1 MECACRTDFCETIAL
16 RGKRWLSG
24 GKKNESQ
31 EENEMRERVRKMKES
46 LRISKYPLCVEQFR
60 LANESLEQTA
70 GEPMLLRRAKLHA
83 HVLDNITIF
92 IEEDDL
98 LCGSGASKPFGLE
111 MQYEYGVWTEDEM
124 ESLKSEIYTIS
135 PEDEEELYRLNE
147 RFAGNSL
154 NHNLVET
161 MGRSLGED
169 DRLWPFMK
177 SGLVLPPWKDRKGG
191 SGGGFAMSG
200 YGLGPGFSLVCV
212 DYAKILKGGA
222 KAIIEEAKE
231 CLCNLRYYEAD
242 SIEKRNYWEGVII
255 VFEAWVRFANR
266 YADLADKMA
275 ADETRETRKKEL
287 LEMAAICRRVPYYP
301 AENFREALQ
310 SFWFTFL
317 MVCPSPTSTA
327 GRFDQYMYPY
337 YEKDIKAGVLTR
349 DDVLELLEIMR
360 CKVMKINRV
369 SGKANRAKNAGMA
382 KWYNWTIGGQ
392 KEDGSDATN
401 DLSYLLL
408 DAALDTHLP
417 HHTVTVRVHKNTP
430 EKLMLKALE
439 VVKSGLGMPA
449 FIGDESY
456 IRFFMEDGTVSLEQ
470 ARDYC
475 ATGCVDGNIPGLT
488 RTQVA
493 CFFII
498 PHAMD
503 VCMHNGWC
511 RYTKEMV
518 GIRTGDV
525 TKMESFDEFKEAVFK
540 QIHFLMG
547 EAAERVNVE
556 LIAERELFPDV
567 FRSAL
572 MKDGVKTGKDMF
584 NRRFAFENAGLIGA
598 VGGVNTGDALMAI
611 KKLVYDEK
619 KYTMT
624 ELLTALDADWEG
636 YEEMRNDFLEAPK
649 YGNNI
654 DEVDCLVA
662 EVYENHNRACRSYPS
677 AYGETIKPN
686 AISISAH
693 QPGGALT
700 GATADGRKGGEI
712 LADASISPSHG
723 KDLRGPLA
731 VFQSAMKI
739 RQDSYQGTLFNMKFH
754 PTMLKTEED
763 CKKLSQLIRVYLT
776 NGGKHI
782 QFNVV
787 SREEML
793 DAQIHPEEH
802 EELTVRV
809 AGYSAYFNRLPESI
823 QNEVIERTS
832 QEL

>member
-1 MECACRTDFCETIAL
+1 
-16 RGKRWLSG
+16 
-24 GKKNESQ
+24 
-31 EENEMRERVRKMKES
+31 MRERVRRMKES
-46 LRISKYPLCVEQFR
+46 LRVNKYPLCVEQFR

-111 MQYEYGVWTEDEM
+111 IQYEYGVWTKDEV
-124 ESLKSEIYTIS
+124 ESLKSEIYTIT

-147 RFAGNSL
+147 RFASNSL
-154 NHNLVET
+154 NSNLIGE
-161 MGRSLGED
+161 MGKSLGMD
-169 DRLWPFMK
+169 DRLWPFMR

-212 DYAKILKGGA
+212 DYAKILTGGVR
-222 KAIIEEAKE
+222 AIIEEARE
-231 CLCNLRYYEAD
+231 CLNNLRYYEID
-242 SIEKRNYWEGVII
+242 SIEKRNYWEGVIL

-266 YADLADKMA
+266 YASLAEQMA
-275 ADETRETRKKEL
+275 AKEKHETRRAEL
-287 LEMAAICRRVPYYP
+287 LEMARICRKVPYEP
-301 AENFREALQ
+301 AETFREALQ

-337 YEKDIKAGVLTR
+337 YEKDIREGRLTR
-349 DDVLELLEIMR
+349 EDVLELLEIMR

-392 KEDGSDATN
+392 KADGSDATN

-408 DAALDTHLP
+408 EAALDTHLP
-417 HHTVTVRVHKNTP
+417 HHTVTVRVHKGTP
-430 EKLMLKALE
+430 KLLMQKALE
-439 VVKSGLGMPA
+439 VVRSGLGMPA
-449 FIGDESY
+449 FLGDESY
-456 IRFFMEDGTVSLEQ
+456 INFFMQDGTISLEE

-475 ATGCVDGNIPGLT
+475 ATGCVDGNIPALT

-493 CFFII
+493 CFFIV

-503 VCMHNGWC
+503 VCMHNGYC
-511 RYTKEMV
+511 RYTDEMV
-518 GIRTGDV
+518 GIQTGDV
-525 TKMESFDEFKEAVFK
+525 TKMETFEEFKEAVFR
-540 QIHFLMG
+540 QIRYLMG
-547 EAAERVNVE
+547 MAAERVNVE

-572 MKDGVKTGKDMF
+572 MKDGVSSGKDMF
-584 NRRFAFENAGLIGA
+584 NRRFAFENGGVVGA

-619 KYTMT
+619 KYTMAQ
-624 ELLTALDADWEG
+624 LLAALDADWVG
-636 YEEMRNDFLEAPK
+636 YEEMRKDFLAAPK

-654 DEVDCLVA
+654 EEVDRLVA
-662 EVYENHNRACRSYPS
+662 EVYEQHDKACASYPS
-677 AYGETIKPN
+677 AYGATIRPN

-712 LADASISPSHG
+712 LADASLSPDHG
-723 KDLRGPLA
+723 KDVRGPLA
-731 VFQSAMKI
+731 VFQSAM
-739 RQDSYQGTLFNMKFH
+739 RVPQDHYQGTLFNMKFH
-754 PTMLKTEED
+754 PSMLRTEQDLE
-763 CKKLSQLIRVYLT
+763 KLASLIRIYLT

-793 DAQIHPEEH
+793 DAQIHPENH

-809 AGYSAYFNRLPESI
+809 AGYSAYFNRLPASI

-832 QEL
+832 QAL